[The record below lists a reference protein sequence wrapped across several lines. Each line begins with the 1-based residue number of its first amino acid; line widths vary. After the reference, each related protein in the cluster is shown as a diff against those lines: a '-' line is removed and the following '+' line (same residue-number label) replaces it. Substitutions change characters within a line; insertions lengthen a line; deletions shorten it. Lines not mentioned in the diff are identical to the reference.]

1 MTGLMEQEIQSSFFS
16 ASNVYVYTPSVSLNT
31 MKFCIGLLQL
41 LTDRGKN
48 NLHIFSKINVHLSY
62 LVASL
67 NVSVAQAASVCVL
80 FVLCVCVCVRVCVC
94 VCVCVCMCVLKLATL
109 TSNNSISR
117 SNSWYYSLNNS

>member
-41 LTDRGKN
+41 LTDRN
-48 NLHIFSKINVHLSY
+48 IFFSKINVHFSY

-67 NVSVAQAASVCVL
+67 KVSVAQAAI
-80 FVLCVCVCVRVCVC
+80 VCVC
-94 VCVCVCMCVLKLATL
+94 VCVCV
-109 TSNNSISR
+109 
-117 SNSWYYSLNNS
+117 